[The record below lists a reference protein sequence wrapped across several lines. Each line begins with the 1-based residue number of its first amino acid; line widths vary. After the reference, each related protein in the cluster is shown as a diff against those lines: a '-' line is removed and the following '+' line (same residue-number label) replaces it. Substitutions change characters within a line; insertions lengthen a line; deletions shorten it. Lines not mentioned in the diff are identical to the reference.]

1 MNTTH
6 IKFESDALV
15 CMLCFAAFIGY
26 ALGVQYA
33 ANATKTQECN
43 KVHKVTQTNL
53 NLSELAEIL
62 TSNRMMIDGG
72 GKHVHVQR
80 DSNAT
85 VDNVDEKREENHS
98 LVESRMEEDKCKNE
112 CQGMKS
118 HENSNPNEILSENVV
133 SNNFGNINNSEEEYE
148 VVIGN
153 IKKLDTKK
161 QHYYFGWFDSV
172 F

>member
-15 CMLCFAAFIGY
+15 CMICFAAFIGY

-33 ANATKTQECN
+33 VNATKTQCN
-43 KVHKVTQTNL
+43 KVHKVTQTDL

-62 TSNRMMIDGG
+62 ASNHMIINGG
-72 GKHVHVQR
+72 GKHVQR
-80 DSNAT
+80 DSNTT
-85 VDNVDEKREENHS
+85 VDDVDENCEENHS
-98 LVESRMEEDKCKNE
+98 VVESRIVEEEDKEKDKCE
-112 CQGMKS
+112 EGMKFD
-118 HENSNPNEILSENVV
+118 EKINPNEILSENVV
-133 SNNFGNINNSEEEYE
+133 SNSGNTNNSEEEYE

-161 QHYYFGWFDSV
+161 QYHYYFGWFDSV